1 LPDLPG
7 HASADGSM
15 APRAAGLGKHATGLA
30 DPRIGD
36 SIVRKADD
44 GRRREAI
51 QEIPVT
57 TYGTY
62 DESK

>member
-1 LPDLPG
+1 
-7 HASADGSM
+7 M